1 MLRIEKGFTLIEM
14 VIVVSLMGIVAI
26 IATGFLLTTLSGSGK
41 AEVSKEVRQNG
52 NYALSVIENM
62 VRDCLIFKTACPN
75 PEVNSLTIV
84 NPDGGTTVFSCT
96 QNQIAS
102 GSAFLTSDNVL
113 VSGCEFSCTQSQGL
127 PPVVTI
133 KFKVAQKSTVTL
145 RPSEK
150 AGLDFETVVVVR
162 NY

>member
-1 MLRIEKGFTLIEM
+1 MSQTKKGFTLIEM
-14 VIVVSLMGIVAI
+14 VIVVSLMGLVAI
-26 IATGFLLTTLSGSGK
+26 IATGFLLTSLSGSGK

-62 VRDCLIFKTACPN
+62 VRDCLAFKTACPN
-75 PEVNSLTIV
+75 PDVNSLTII
-84 NPDGGTTVFSCT
+84 NQDGGTTVFSCS

-102 GSAFLTSDNVL
+102 GSAFLTSGS
-113 VSGCEFSCTQSQGL
+113 VSVSDCDFDCTQSPGL
-127 PPVVTI
+127 PPVVTV
-133 KFKVAQKSTVTL
+133 KFKVAQKSVVTL

-150 AGLDFETVVVVR
+150 AVLDFETVVVVR